1 MTNQLSTIQFYGQSL
16 ITIEQDGKYYV
27 AMRPI
32 CNNIGL
38 DWTGQFSRI
47 KRDEVLNSTVVII
60 TTVADDNKKRE
71 MLCLPIE
78 YLNGWLFGIDIKRV
92 RPEIRDILIRY
103 KKECYQVL
111 HDYWHKQP
119 STPTIAD
126 RWIGDDTLQTLF
138 DFLFLAHAQAVVLK
152 DLYPALV
159 QMMSKLHPE
168 VYSLYSET
176 SLAIT
181 VSRRSLEEELFKLA
195 QSSRKWK
202 QILNE
207 FKDLKPINKSEPQ
220 TASLKAA

>member
-32 CNNIGL
+32 CDNIGL
-38 DWTGQFSRI
+38 DWAGQFSRI

-78 YLNGWLFGIDIKRV
+78 YLNGWLFGIDTKRV
-92 RPEIRDILIRY
+92 RLELRDTLIRY

-168 VYSLYSET
+168 VYSLWTET
-176 SLAIT
+176 SFVFNLK
-181 VSRRSLEEELFKLA
+181 RNSLGDTLLLLA
-195 QSSRKWK
+195 QESPKWK
-202 QILNE
+202 ETLRHFNSLNTI
-207 FKDLKPINKSEPQ
+207 KKSEPQ
-220 TASLKAA
+220 TTKLSFR